1 MAESNPKKV
10 EESQYKKKVKKIILK
25 PLFYSNS
32 DLSNIPE
39 LSGKNEFVEFASLI
53 KRVKHE
59 IDLIYIDPS
68 EKLDGLY
75 QNTTKIKTIFNS
87 KDADYMIVG
96 SQKQLE
102 QINSKDLTTGAK
114 IGVYKKITSNRDID

>member
-39 LSGKNEFVEFASLI
+39 LGGKNEFVEFASLV
-53 KRVKHE
+53 KRVKDE

-68 EKLDGLY
+68 EK
-75 QNTTKIKTIFNS
+75 S
-87 KDADYMIVG
+87 
-96 SQKQLE
+96 
-102 QINSKDLTTGAK
+102 
-114 IGVYKKITSNRDID
+114 